1 MPSLPLKD
9 WTSPLFTALI
19 LFACVPGCAG
29 VRCQNSMPATGVRAM
44 RGGEKTGT
52 PSRAAHPSACS
63 QPSRKLLMLSQP
75 SSPPFALV
83 VQTWVGPAL
92 CAPPFLEAL
101 FCARLHAQLTM
112 SIQKHHSGDAQ
123 AASFG
128 LSTAAAGVLLCAP
141 DGSFLLV
148 FGLSWLDFFARKKV
162 SLVRLCFQPQLD
174 GWECEWAAFQSQSF
188 GLFFGSEARSCAEK
202 LRSFSGC
209 VCDTQH
215 SRVKRHVRSTLY

>member
-101 FCARLHAQLTM
+101 FCASSRAYGLGALLRDQSLGSGIPGPSRVLTRRFCFEPQVQL
-112 SIQKHHSGDAQ
+112 
-123 AASFG
+123 
-128 LSTAAAGVLLCAP
+128 
-141 DGSFLLV
+141 
-148 FGLSWLDFFARKKV
+148 V
-162 SLVRLCFQPQLD
+162 SLPEFDCLLSLTGAR
-174 GWECEWAAFQSQSF
+174 AFSLAYELGSLLGDQSRGSGISGPAQ
-188 GLFFGSEARSCAEK
+188 GLARRSCFEPHSVLNLLHERK
-202 LRSFSGC
+202 LAWG
-209 VCDTQH
+209 QLM
-215 SRVKRHVRSTLY
+215 RVQCGA